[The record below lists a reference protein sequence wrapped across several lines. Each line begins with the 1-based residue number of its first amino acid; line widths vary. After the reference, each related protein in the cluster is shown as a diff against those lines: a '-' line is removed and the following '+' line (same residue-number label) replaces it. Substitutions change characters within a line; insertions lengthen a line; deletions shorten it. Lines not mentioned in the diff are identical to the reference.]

1 MSDTQSL
8 GTTLVD
14 LADKHLDDTLR
25 RLDEG
30 TRPIWE
36 SQLEV
41 GKTLV
46 TLASTALVLS
56 ISAAQFYTEK
66 VKDPHWGWMVPFAWF
81 LFALTVL
88 LGASRHAVLGRA
100 RSMRLFLEGSR
111 GDIRAQLWALKPK
124 DGTERFDEILHD
136 ALKKANDYPSQ
147 SFKLF
152 ERITAIMYFAF
163 AFGLI
168 ALLCFATRNLPF

>member
-1 MSDTQSL
+1 MSDDHSI
-8 GTTLVD
+8 GRALVD
-14 LADKHLDDTLR
+14 LADEHLDDTLR
-25 RLDEG
+25 RLDES

-56 ISAAQFYTEK
+56 ISATQFYAEK
-66 VKDPHWGWMVPFAWF
+66 VKNPHWGWMVPVAWF
-81 LFALTVL
+81 LFALTVV

-100 RSMRLFLEGSR
+100 RSMRVFLEASR
-111 GDIRAQLWALKPK
+111 GGIRDQLWALTP
-124 DGTERFDEILHD
+124 DDRAERFDEILQG
-136 ALKKANDYPSQ
+136 ALEKANEYPSE
-147 SFKLF
+147 SFRYF
-152 ERITAIMYFAF
+152 ERLTAIMYFAF
-163 AFGLI
+163 AFGLV

>member
-1 MSDTQSL
+1 MSDAQPLQSA
-8 GTTLVD
+8 LVE

-25 RLDEG
+25 RFEEG

-46 TLASTALVLS
+46 TLASSALVLT

-66 VKDPHWGWMVPFAWF
+66 VKNPQWGWMVPFAWF

-100 RSMRLFLEGSR
+100 RSMRLFLESSR
-111 GDIRAQLWALKPK
+111 GDIRAQLWALTPEDKA
-124 DGTERFDEILHD
+124 ERFDEILRE
-136 ALKKANDYPSQ
+136 AMQKANVYPAE

-152 ERITAIMYFAF
+152 ERLTAIMYFAF
-163 AFGLI
+163 ALGLI

>member
-1 MSDTQSL
+1 MSEDQSV
-8 GTTLVD
+8 GRALVD
-14 LADKHLDDTLR
+14 LADKHLGDTLR
-25 RLDEG
+25 RIEEG

-41 GKTLV
+41 GKTLI

-56 ISAAQFYTEK
+56 ISAAQFYAEK
-66 VKDPHWGWMVPFAWF
+66 VKNPHWGWMVPFAWF

-111 GDIRAQLWALKPK
+111 GAIRAQLWALKA
-124 DGTERFDEILHD
+124 DDRMERFDEILLD
-136 ALKKANDYPSQ
+136 AIKSANEYPSENLKY
-147 SFKLF
+147 FD
-152 ERITAIMYFAF
+152 RITAIMYFAF